1 MMDAKEKG
9 RDTPNVPQP
18 QQNTVYGDCNSI
30 RTAEE
35 IQLPVGF
42 VWLPDDCLEHVRAI
56 FNHAIE
62 YGASECLSHV
72 EIEPQDDAP
81 IDECAVISCEISG
94 FPLQFYIGGWQPIA
108 RVDANAWMRR
118 LTAICDDTFA
128 IEDVAASLRTVRGA
142 QELAKHYR
150 IDTRDD
156 LMKADRVISDNAWYM
171 RDYLNDPANWLKPI
185 PATAGIACAVPA
197 TWMEKG
203 ARDE

>member
-1 MMDAKEKG
+1 MTEKKKS
-9 RDTPNVPQP
+9 RYALNAYRP
-18 QQNTVYGDCNSI
+18 QQNTTCGDSDSI
-30 RTAEE
+30 RSAEE
-35 IQLPVGF
+35 VQPPMGF

-81 IDECAVISCEISG
+81 IDECAVITCEISG
-94 FPLQFYIGGWQPIA
+94 FPLRFYIGGWQPIA

-156 LMKADRVISDNAWYM
+156 LMKADRVISDNAWDM

-197 TWMEKG
+197 QWLEGG
-203 ARDE
+203 AR